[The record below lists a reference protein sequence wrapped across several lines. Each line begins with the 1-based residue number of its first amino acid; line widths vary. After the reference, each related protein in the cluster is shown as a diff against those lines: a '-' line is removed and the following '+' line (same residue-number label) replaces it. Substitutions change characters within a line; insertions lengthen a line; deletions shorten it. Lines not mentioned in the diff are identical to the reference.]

1 MIPRFLNVQ
10 GAVGVAT
17 SLALAVLLLVQKVET
32 RHWKKQSASFE
43 QLYQQ
48 EQSALAGTVAN
59 YRAAAEAA
67 RAADKANAGRVA
79 SAQSAINE
87 RIEHDFEVRLAAAR
101 ADAQRLRIQSDSAA
115 NSRPGGGSP
124 MSGLSAPSGGAVES
138 ASEDGFS
145 SEDALKATEQAIQL
159 DELIKWVRQQHA
171 VRVDGVS
178 GERPQAADAQA
189 KVDNSTPT
197 ATSPPND

>member
-10 GAVGVAT
+10 GLAGIAA

-48 EQSALAGTVAN
+48 EQSEFAGTVAN

-67 RAADKANAGRVA
+67 RAADKANAGRVVA
-79 SAQSAINE
+79 AQTAINE

-101 ADAQRLRIQSDSAA
+101 ADAQRLRIQSQAAA

-124 MSGLSAPSGGAVES
+124 VPGLSAPSGGAAES
-138 ASEDGFS
+138 AGEDGFS

-159 DELIKWVRQQHA
+159 DELIKWIR
-171 VRVDGVS
+171 
-178 GERPQAADAQA
+178 AQA
-189 KVDNSTPT
+189 KVDNSTPA